1 MFLKSI
7 VLYLKLATCLLLSR
21 PFGNIIHD
29 VAQKYGKIEACHS
42 SGVNGLN
49 RNFQAVLI
57 KGPLKIKIIVH

>member
-7 VLYLKLATCLLLSR
+7 VLYLKIATCLLLSR

-29 VAQKYGKIEACHS
+29 VAQKYEKIEACHS
-42 SGVNGLN
+42 SGVKGLN
-49 RNFQAVLI
+49 RDLQAVLK